1 MDAQNYNSKKLFL
14 MSCVA
19 LIVTA
24 ISFALRARLEPI
36 FMSDYGLTATD
47 IGFAF
52 GPAFYGF
59 TISMV
64 LFGSF
69 VDSWGMKKVLTMAF
83 ILHFIGITGT
93 IFSSGMWSLFFS
105 TAAIG
110 VGNGAIEAACNPLVA
125 SIYPNNKAAMLN
137 RFHVWFPGGIV
148 IGSLVAYFMLDV
160 LNLNWQLYVAML
172 YIPLVIYGLLFLK
185 ETFPQ
190 TERVTSGVTTGEMW
204 KSLTK
209 PIFIFMA
216 FCMLLTAVTE
226 LATQQRIS
234 SLLADANAI
243 PMLVLALTTGLMA
256 LGRAFAGPVVHK
268 LSTSGMLLFSAIVS
282 FIGLQMLSYS
292 NGLMVYVAAAVFAV
306 GVCFFWPTMLGFVAE
321 EIPESG
327 ALGLSVIGGLGMFS
341 VSIVLPIM
349 GVFMDTG
356 TQGSETLRYMSYF
369 PAILIVLFGFLY
381 SKYGKKK
388 KVQVSV

>member
-1 MDAQNYNSKKLFL
+1 MDTQNINTKKLFL

-36 FMSDYGLTATD
+36 FMTDYGLSATD

-59 TISMV
+59 TISMI

-83 ILHFIGITGT
+83 ILHAIGITGT
-93 IFSSGMWSLFFS
+93 IFSTGMWSLFFS

-125 SIYPNNKAAMLN
+125 SLYPQNKATMLN

-148 IGSLVAYFMLDV
+148 IGSLIAYFMLDV
-160 LNLNWQLYVAML
+160 SNMDWRLYVAVL
-172 YIPLVIYGLLFLK
+172 YIPLVIYGIMFLK
-185 ETFPQ
+185 ENFPQ
-190 TERVTSGVTTGEMW
+190 TERVTSGVTTAEMW
-204 KSLTK
+204 KSLSK
-209 PIFIFMA
+209 PIFIFMS

-234 SLLADANAI
+234 TLLADANAI

-268 LSTSGMLLFSAIVS
+268 LSTSGTFIFSCYGIYRFAVIKP
-282 FIGLQMLSYS
+282 FIGRDGLFFSGNFRCGSLFLLAYHAWICRRRNSSKRCVRFIGNWRIRNVFCFYCTS
-292 NGLMVYVAAAVFAV
+292 DNG
-306 GVCFFWPTMLGFVAE
+306 CF
-321 EIPESG
+321 
-327 ALGLSVIGGLGMFS
+327 
-341 VSIVLPIM
+341 
-349 GVFMDTG
+349 
-356 TQGSETLRYMSYF
+356 
-369 PAILIVLFGFLY
+369 
-381 SKYGKKK
+381 YGYGNTRI
-388 KVQVSV
+388 

>member
-1 MDAQNYNSKKLFL
+1 MDAQNYNSKKLFM

-36 FMSDYGLTATD
+36 FMSDYGLSATD

-59 TISMV
+59 TISMIF
-64 LFGSF
+64 FGSF
-69 VDSWGMKKVLTMAF
+69 VDSWGMKKVLTISF
-83 ILHFIGITGT
+83 VLHFIGITGT
-93 IFSSGMWSLFFS
+93 ILSNSMWSLFFS

-110 VGNGAIEAACNPLVA
+110 IGNGGIEAACNPLVA
-125 SIYPNNKAAMLN
+125 SIYPNDKATMLN

-148 IGSLVAYFMLDV
+148 IGSLAAYFMLDI
-160 LNLNWQLYVAML
+160 LNLSWQTYVAML
-172 YIPLVIYGLLFLK
+172 YIPLIIYGIMIFK
-185 ETFPQ
+185 EVFPQ
-190 TERVTSGVTTGEMW
+190 TERVTSGVSTGEMW
-204 KSLTK
+204 KAIAK

-216 FCMLLTAVTE
+216 FCMLLTAGTE

-234 SLLADANAI
+234 SLLADANAV

-268 LSTSGMLLFSAIVS
+268 LSTSGMLLFSAIIS
-282 FIGLQMLSYS
+282 FIGLLMLSYS
-292 NGLMVYVAAAVFAV
+292 NGGMVYVSAAVFAV

-341 VSIVLPIM
+341 VSIILPVM

-356 TQGSETLRYMSYF
+356 TQGSETLRYMAIQ
-369 PAILIVLFGFLY
+369 PAILIVLFGILY
-381 SKYGKKK
+381 AKFGKQK
-388 KVQVSV
+388 KVEASA

>member
-1 MDAQNYNSKKLFL
+1 MDTQNINSKKLFL
-14 MSCVA
+14 MSCIA

-36 FMSDYGLTATD
+36 FMGDYGLSATD

-59 TISMV
+59 TISMI

-93 IFSSGMWSLFFS
+93 IFSTGMWSLFFS

-110 VGNGAIEAACNPLVA
+110 IGNGAIEAACNPLVA
-125 SIYPNNKAAMLN
+125 SLYPKNKATMLN

-148 IGSLVAYFMLDV
+148 IGSLLAYFMLDV
-160 LNLNWQLYVAML
+160 INLNWRIYVAVL
-172 YIPLVIYGLLFLK
+172 YIPLVIYGYMFLK
-185 ETFPQ
+185 ENFPQ
-190 TERVTSGVTTGEMW
+190 TERVTSGVTTSEMW
-204 KSLTK
+204 KSLLK
-209 PIFIFMA
+209 PIYIFMA
-216 FCMLLTAVTE
+216 FSMLLTAVTE

-234 SLLADANAI
+234 TLLADAHAV

-268 LSTSGMLLFSAIVS
+268 LSTSGMLLFSAVMS
-282 FIGLQMLSYS
+282 FIGLQLLSNS
-292 NGLMVYVAAAVFAV
+292 DGIMVYFSAAVFAV

-356 TQGSETLRYMSYF
+356 TQGSETLRYMSVL
-369 PAILIVLFGFLY
+369 PAILIILFGFLY
-381 SKYGKKK
+381 FKFGKRK
-388 KVQVSV
+388 KVQVNG

>member
-1 MDAQNYNSKKLFL
+1 MEEQNKNTKRLFL
-14 MSCVA
+14 MSSIA

-36 FMSDYGLTATD
+36 FMSDYGLSATD

-64 LFGSF
+64 FFGSF
-69 VDSWGMKKVLTMAF
+69 VDSWGMKKVLIISF
-83 ILHFIGITGT
+83 VLHFIGITGT
-93 IFSSGMWSLFFS
+93 IMSTGMWSLFFS

-110 VGNGAIEAACNPLVA
+110 IANGGIEAACNPLVA
-125 SIYPNNKAAMLN
+125 SIYPNNKATMLN

-148 IGSLVAYFMLDV
+148 IGSLAAYFMLDV
-160 LNLNWQLYVAML
+160 VNLSWQTYVAML
-172 YIPLVIYGLLFLK
+172 YIPLVIYGILFLK

-190 TERVTSGVTTGEMW
+190 TERVTSGVSTGEMW
-204 KSLTK
+204 KALAK

-216 FCMLLTAVTE
+216 FCMLLTAGTE

-234 SLLADANAI
+234 SLLADANAV

-256 LGRAFAGPVVHK
+256 LGRGFAGPVVHK

-282 FIGLQMLSYS
+282 FIGLLMLSYS
-292 NGLMVYVAAAVFAV
+292 TGGMVYVSAAVFAV

-341 VSIVLPIM
+341 VSIILPVM

-356 TQGSETLRYMSYF
+356 TQGSETLRYLSIQ
-369 PAILIVLFGFLY
+369 PAILILLFGFLY
-381 SKYGKKK
+381 TKYSKKK
-388 KVQVSV
+388 KIEVGA

>member
-1 MDAQNYNSKKLFL
+1 MDERNSNSKKLFL

-36 FMSDYGLTATD
+36 FMSDYGLSATD

-59 TISMV
+59 TISMIF
-64 LFGSF
+64 FGSF
-69 VDSWGMKKVLTMAF
+69 VDSWGMKKVLIISF
-83 ILHFIGITGT
+83 VLHFIGITGT
-93 IFSSGMWSLFFS
+93 IMSNGMWSLFFS

-110 VGNGAIEAACNPLVA
+110 VANGGIEAACNPLVA
-125 SIYPNNKAAMLN
+125 SIYPNNKATMLN

-148 IGSLVAYFMLDV
+148 IGSLAAYFMLEV
-160 LNLNWQLYVAML
+160 LNLSWQIYVAML
-172 YIPLVIYGLLFLK
+172 YIPLIIYGILFLK

-204 KSLTK
+204 KALTK

-216 FCMLLTAVTE
+216 FCMLLTAGTE

-234 SLLADANAI
+234 SLLADANAV

-268 LSTSGMLLFSAIVS
+268 LSTSGMLLFSAIVA
-282 FIGLQMLSYS
+282 FIGLLMLSYS
-292 NGLMVYVAAAVFAV
+292 NGGMVYVSAAVFAV

-341 VSIVLPIM
+341 VSIILPVM

-356 TQGSETLRYMSYF
+356 TQGSETLRYLAIQ
-369 PAILIVLFGFLY
+369 PAILILLFGFLY
-381 SKYGKKK
+381 TKFGRKKK
-388 KVQVSV
+388 IEVSA

>member
-1 MDAQNYNSKKLFL
+1 MDEQNNNSKKLFL
-14 MSCVA
+14 MSCIA

-36 FMSDYGLTATD
+36 FMSDYGLSATD

-59 TISMV
+59 TISMIF
-64 LFGSF
+64 FGSF
-69 VDSWGMKKVLTMAF
+69 VDSWGMKKVLIISF
-83 ILHFIGITGT
+83 VLHFIGITGT
-93 IFSSGMWSLFFS
+93 IMSTGMWSLFFS

-110 VGNGAIEAACNPLVA
+110 IANGGIEAACNPLVA
-125 SIYPNNKAAMLN
+125 SIYPNNKATMLN

-148 IGSLVAYFMLDV
+148 IGSLAAYFMLDV
-160 LNLNWQLYVAML
+160 LNFSWQIYVAML
-172 YIPLVIYGLLFLK
+172 YIPLIIYGILFLK
-185 ETFPQ
+185 EAFPQ

-204 KSLTK
+204 KALAK

-216 FCMLLTAVTE
+216 FCMLLTAGTE

-234 SLLADANAI
+234 SLLADANAV

-282 FIGLQMLSYS
+282 FIGLLMLSYS
-292 NGLMVYVAAAVFAV
+292 NGGMVYVSAAVFAL
-306 GVCFFWPTMLGFVAE
+306 GVTFFWPTMLGFVAE

-341 VSIVLPIM
+341 VSIILPVM

-356 TQGSETLRYMSYF
+356 TVGSETLRYLAIQ
-369 PAILIVLFGFLY
+369 PAILIVLFGILY
-381 SKYGKKK
+381 AKFGKQK
-388 KVQVSV
+388 KVKASA